1 MRKFV
6 AVAILGLVEC
16 ALFATRG
23 LGQEARKVVV
33 SDPTYTKP
41 QQLVDMDHGR
51 RMNLYCRGAGSPAV
65 ILDAGLGGSLSTWGL
80 VQPALSKRTKTCS
93 YDRAGLGFSDAA
105 TRPSTVANIAEDLHL
120 LLKAAHVK
128 PPYILVGHSSAG
140 MNVRV
145 YADRYPPEVVGLVLV
160 DPSHEDQSSRI
171 WAISAPGGKAKWDA
185 YLAEQSECINEAEKG
200 LVKGTP
206 TYKKCVGD
214 DDPRMSTEINEAQ
227 DRIFVTR
234 RWQAAVASERQGVF
248 YESADETRA
257 TRRDFG
263 DMPIIVLTHQPH
275 PKADD
280 ETEEQGEKRTL
291 IWEELHSQVAAMS
304 SRGINAIVP
313 NANHSIQFDRPQV
326 VIDAVIQ
333 AVAISQEKH
342 PT

>member
-1 MRKFV
+1 MSKFV
-6 AVAILGLVEC
+6 AGAILGLVAC

-23 LGQEARKVVV
+23 LGQEAPKVVT
-33 SDPTYTKP
+33 DPIYTKP

-51 RMNLYCRGAGSPAV
+51 RMNIYCRGAGSPTV

-105 TRPSTVANIAEDLHL
+105 MRPSTVANIAEDLHL

-128 PPYILVGHSSAG
+128 PPYILVGHSAAG

-145 YADRYPPEVVGLVLV
+145 YADRYPTEVVGLVLV
-160 DPSHEDQSSRI
+160 DPSHEDQSSRM

-185 YLAEQSECINEAEKG
+185 YLAEQSECIDEAEKG

-206 TYKKCVGD
+206 AYKKCVGD
-214 DDPRMSTEINEAQ
+214 DDPRMSAEINEAQ
-227 DRIFVTR
+227 DRIFETR
-234 RWQAAVASERQGVF
+234 RWQAAVASERQAVF

-280 ETEEQGEKRTL
+280 ETEEQGQKRTL
-291 IWEELHSQVAAMS
+291 IWEDLHSQVAAMS
-304 SRGINAIVP
+304 TRGINAIVP
-313 NANHSIQFDRPQV
+313 NANHFVQFDRPQV
-326 VIDAVIQ
+326 VIDAVNQ
-333 AVAISQEKH
+333 VVAIAQEKH
-342 PT
+342 PP